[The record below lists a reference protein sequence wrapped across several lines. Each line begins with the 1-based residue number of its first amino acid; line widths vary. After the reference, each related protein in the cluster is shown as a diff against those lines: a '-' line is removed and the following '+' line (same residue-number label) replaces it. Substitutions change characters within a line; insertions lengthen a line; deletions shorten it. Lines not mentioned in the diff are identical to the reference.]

1 MPMKLREF
9 IEQTEEE
16 INELLAVVKL
26 TETKKRE
33 IQKTIIEK
41 KEMVKSINKE
51 IRIAE
56 GRLSAIDDEFPMI
69 DEELRDK
76 YMLVAH
82 LKGLYPDD
90 P

>member
-1 MPMKLREF
+1 MPRKIRES

-16 INELLAVVKL
+16 IKELLAVVKL
-26 TETKKRE
+26 RETEKRK
-33 IQKTIIEK
+33 IQKTIVK
-41 KEMVKSINKE
+41 KKAMLKFINKE

-56 GRLSAIDDEFPMI
+56 RRVSAIDDEFPVI
-69 DEELRDK
+69 YEELRDK

-82 LKGLYPDD
+82 LKGLYPND

>member
-1 MPMKLREF
+1 MPRKIRES

-16 INELLAVVKL
+16 IKELLAVVKL
-26 TETKKRE
+26 RETEKRE
-33 IQKTIIEK
+33 NQKIIVEK
-41 KEMVKSINKE
+41 KAMVRSINKE

-56 GRLSAIDDEFPMI
+56 RRVSAIDDEFPMI